1 MRIIKR
7 TGFFVKMMLA
17 LTVVLILLGA
27 TSIVQTRFMMNDLF
41 KEQQEKRGI
50 SIANT
55 LALRAANLILVNN
68 YYDLHELVKDTQRT
82 NDDVRYVFVVNN
94 QGELLAHS
102 FPAGFPKG
110 LLQANT
116 LASNEQYKIVEL
128 ATEEGLVR
136 DIAVPILE
144 GRLGIVH
151 VGLNDASLQNVL
163 NRTIRQIML
172 DMVIAVLIGIMA
184 TMFLT
189 RRLVK
194 PIQEL
199 VHVTSAIT
207 RGDLTQRAKATSD
220 DEVGK
225 LAVAFNAM
233 ADYLQQTMDELKQ
246 KEEART
252 HLLQKVIVA
261 QEEERKRIAR
271 ELHDETG
278 QTLASLMMGL
288 KCLAATCPESERG
301 CRLEEMRL
309 AVKKTIDAVHRMAIE
324 LRPSILDDMGLI
336 PAVEKYVNDFRHN
349 YGIDTDLHIQ
359 WQCEKRLVHEIE
371 VTVYRIVQEA
381 LTNIAK
387 YAKADNVCII
397 MTCDRRGLEVIVED
411 DGVGFDADAILQQS
425 VAGTQLGLF
434 GMQERATLVGGAL
447 TIESTPGRGTT
458 LFLRIPFMEG
468 RPV

>member
-1 MRIIKR
+1 MKMLK
-7 TGFFVKMMLA
+7 TSSFFVKMMLT
-17 LTVVLILLGA
+17 LIIVLILLGA
-27 TSIVQTRFMMNDLF
+27 TSIVQTRLMMNSLF
-41 KEQQEKRGI
+41 AEQQEKRGI

-55 LALRAANLILVNN
+55 LSARAANLILVNN
-68 YYDLHELVKDTQRT
+68 YYDLHELVKDTQQT
-82 NDDVRYVFVVNN
+82 NDDVRYVFVINN

-102 FPAGFPKG
+102 FPSGFPKD
-110 LLQANT
+110 LLQANPLEDT
-116 LASNEQYKIVEL
+116 LKYKIVEL
-128 ATEEGLVR
+128 STEEGLVR

-151 VGLNDASLQNVL
+151 VGLNDASLRSVL
-163 NRTIRQIML
+163 NGTTRQIMI
-172 DMVIAVLIGIMA
+172 DTIIAVLVGIIL
-184 TMFLT
+184 TMILT

-199 VHVTSAIT
+199 VLVTGAIT
-207 RGDLTQRAKATSD
+207 KGDLTRRAKATSS

-225 LAVAFNAM
+225 LASAFNAM
-233 ADYLQQTMDELKQ
+233 ADYLQQSMDELKQ

-288 KCLAATCPESERG
+288 KCLTATCPESDRG

-309 AVKKTIDAVHRMAIE
+309 AVKNTIDAVHRMAVD

-336 PAVEKYVNDFRHN
+336 PALEKYVAEFQTNF
-349 YGIDTDLHIQ
+349 GIDADLHIQ
-359 WQCEKRLVHEIE
+359 WNCNERLSHELE

-387 YAKADNVCII
+387 YAEAENVCVII
-397 MTCDRRGLEVIVED
+397 SCNQQGLEVIVED
-411 DGVGFDADAILQQS
+411 DGVGFQTETLFKDNA
-425 VAGTQLGLF
+425 AGKQLGLF
-434 GMQERATLVGGAL
+434 GMKERALLVGGTL
-447 TIESTPGRGTT
+447 TIEATIGMGTT
-458 LFLRIPFMEG
+458 VFLRIPLGGKHE
-468 RPV
+468 